1 MERIYIINIKAT
13 LIGRYNCEAT
23 HLQLA
28 IVLSFV
34 WLIMKLEFGGGKG
47 RQLRRSGDIGSE
59 SEMECLS

>member
-34 WLIMKLEFGGGKG
+34 WLIMKLEFGGERDGN
-47 RQLRRSGDIGSE
+47 
-59 SEMECLS
+59 